1 LRQCKKQHFSAAFS
15 YVSLPAGKKKT
26 ERKRGDF
33 MADTEK
39 MSDSLMRVRLFP
51 TLELSDGVQS
61 VGEEDIRSDM
71 VVKLLSY
78 LAYNHKRSCTA
89 QELTAALWQDDES
102 ANPVG
107 ALKNLAYRL
116 RTILKKP

>member
-1 LRQCKKQHFSAAFS
+1 
-15 YVSLPAGKKKT
+15 
-26 ERKRGDF
+26 

-116 RTILKKP
+116 RTILKKPWPDIDFITTGRRRKS